1 MISGTRYSITTE
13 VARQQ
18 RLSADIAQIQTDIS
32 SGIKIH
38 TASDDPIA
46 ARRIAQIQATQS
58 SQTQW
63 TSNIT
68 VAKQVSSQ
76 LEDSLGSVTTALV
89 RAKELMLK
97 GNTDTA
103 GAADRDSVA
112 TELQGIMAE
121 LDTVGA
127 STDFTGT
134 PLYARTGTSPAAI
147 PVGPDLAIAA
157 SDSYDRVFGQVTLAD
172 GTTTDIKT
180 ILTGAITALRGNDDA
195 GMTKAA
201 AGIDAAQAHI
211 SVVTTDAGVRTQR
224 ITAAEDR
231 LATAKISLAD
241 ERSSLESTDVTA
253 AAADLIQKK
262 TQLDAAQAILAQLS
276 RSTLFDK
283 LS

>member
-1 MISGTRYSITTE
+1 MITGTKYSISTE
-13 VARQQ
+13 VSRQQ
-18 RLSADIAQIQTDIS
+18 RLSAQIAQIQTDIS
-32 SGIKIH
+32 SGVKIH
-38 TASDDPIA
+38 VASDDPLA

-63 TSNIT
+63 ASNIT

-76 LEDSLGSVTTALV
+76 LEDSLSSVTNTLV

-103 GAADRDSVA
+103 SATDRVSVA
-112 TELQGIMAE
+112 TELQGIVGE
-121 LDTVGA
+121 LDTVA
-127 STDFTGT
+127 AATDFTGT
-134 PLYARTGTSPAAI
+134 PLYAKTGTTPAAI
-147 PVGPDLAIAA
+147 PVGPNLALAA

-180 ILTGAITALRGNDDA
+180 ILTKAIAALQGNDKS
-195 GMTKAA
+195 GMTTATA
-201 AGIDAAQAHI
+201 SIDAAQAHI

-224 ITAAEDR
+224 ISDADDR
-231 LATAKISLAD
+231 LSTAKIDLAD

-253 AAADLIQKK
+253 AAADLVQKK

>member
-1 MISGTRYSITTE
+1 MISGTKYSITTE

-38 TASDDPIA
+38 VASDDPVA

-76 LEDSLGSVTTALV
+76 LEDSLGSITTTLV

-97 GNTDTA
+97 ANTDTA
-103 GAADRDSVA
+103 SAADRVSVA
-112 TELQGIMAE
+112 TELQGIMGE
-121 LDTVGA
+121 LDTVAA

-134 PLYARTGTSPAAI
+134 PLYAQAGTSPVAI
-147 PVGPDLAIAA
+147 PVGPNLALAA

-172 GTTTDIKT
+172 GTTSDIKT
-180 ILTGAITALRGNDDA
+180 ILTKAITALQSNDKA
-195 GMTKAA
+195 GMTTASSA
-201 AGIDAAQAHI
+201 IDSAQAHI

-224 ITAAEDR
+224 ITDAEDR
-231 LATAKISLAD
+231 LATAKIDLSD

-253 AAADLIQKK
+253 AAAELVQKQ
-262 TQLDAAQAILAQLS
+262 TQLQAAQSILAQLS
-276 RSTLFDK
+276 KTTLFDK
-283 LS
+283 LG